1 MKSQWTRREVLKY
14 PIAASLAAAAM
25 QFGVQNSGAVEYSK
39 PVPGSEN
46 LTAYLNQA
54 RVIIRWQNLPLT
66 AYRANPAAKYPYFY
80 PVNGPVSGL
89 SLTSESALPYPHH
102 RGLWFGC
109 DPLNGGN
116 YWSDGSLDRGQ
127 VKSVDLKLGETTKQS
142 AEILDR
148 CDWIRKDA
156 PSPLQDE
163 RKFTVTV
170 LNDRLWTID
179 ADLKITARQDVSIK
193 KAKHSFFAIR
203 AAADISPPYGGTL
216 INSEGGTGAK
226 GTYGKEAKWCGYFG
240 KRSLRPELVEGITVM
255 THPKNPFR
263 PVWFTREYGHLSPS
277 PFNFLDKPWKLP
289 RGKSIQLKYRVALH
303 AGDPQEAQL
312 DKVYK
317 QWLSV
322 SA

>member
-14 PIAASLAAAAM
+14 PLVASLATAAM
-25 QFGVQNSGAVEYSK
+25 QFGAQNSDAVEYNK

-54 RVIIRWQNLPLT
+54 RVLLRWHNLPLT
-66 AYRANPAAKYPYFY
+66 SYRANPAVKYPYFY

-109 DPLNGGN
+109 DPLNGGD

-127 VKSVDLKLGETTKQS
+127 VKSVDLKLGLTTKQS
-142 AEILDR
+142 AVILDR
-148 CDWIRKDA
+148 CDWVRKDA

-170 LNDRLWTID
+170 VNDRLWTID

-203 AAADISPPYGGTL
+203 AAADISPPYGGML
-216 INSEGGTGAK
+216 INSEGGTAAA
-226 GTYGKEAKWCGYFG
+226 GTYGKEARWCGYFG
-240 KRSLRPELVEGITVM
+240 KRALRPDVVEGISVM
-255 THPKNPFR
+255 THPQNPFR

-277 PFNFLDKPWKLP
+277 PFNFLDKPWTLGQ
-289 RGKSIQLKYRVALH
+289 GKSIQLKYRVALH
-303 AGDPQEAQL
+303 AGNPQAAQL
-312 DKVYK
+312 DNVYK
-317 QWLSV
+317 QWLN
-322 SA
+322 ATT